1 MKKILKFLLIALP
14 WFIGGLIFRS
24 DTIFYK
30 SLNKPFF
37 APPSIVFPIVWTILY
52 ILIAISIY
60 LIYKEHNYKNIP
72 TYNKTLLINYFS
84 KKINLII
91 MFFYSFFCIF

>member
-14 WFIGGLIFRS
+14 WFIGGFVFRS

-60 LIYKEHNYKNIP
+60 LIYKDNNYKNIP
-72 TYNKTLLINYFS
+72 QYNKTLLINYFS
-84 KKINLII
+84 NQIG
-91 MFFYSFFCIF
+91 FYLCHTDRS